1 MFDADHRL
9 PRKSWANLK
18 VYADRMNWGRSGKWS
33 QLSKR
38 ARPLAALADLGAT
51 RKWITM
57 GHQKLLQFELDSTKR
72 ISVLTEEEIAAL
84 DALFPATLDRP
95 SNA

>member
-1 MFDADHRL
+1 
-9 PRKSWANLK
+9 
-18 VYADRMNWGRSGKWS
+18 
-33 QLSKR
+33 
-38 ARPLAALADLGAT
+38 
-51 RKWITM
+51 M